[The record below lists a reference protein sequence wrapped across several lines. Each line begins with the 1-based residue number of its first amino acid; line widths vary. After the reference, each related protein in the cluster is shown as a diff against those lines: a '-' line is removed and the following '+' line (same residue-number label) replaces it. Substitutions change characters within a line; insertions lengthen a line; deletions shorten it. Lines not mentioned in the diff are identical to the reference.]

1 MDTLIKIAFRN
12 LSRQKKRSFL
22 LGGAIAFGIMIVTVI
37 NGFAGAFVD
46 NLAGNMADLFAGH
59 VFVEGVEKSAS
70 KRVLEKI
77 RDETVIIEALKASG
91 VDSRLVQKRSAA
103 DTTIVFEG
111 KKVNQSIMGA
121 DFADETYLRRRLVL
135 KEGKYDDLLQPK
147 SLVLSE
153 KVVKKLKAGIGD
165 KVFVELKT
173 VAGQNNVG
181 EFTIRGITYDMG
193 IFSAMVAYAS
203 RDYLNELLALG
214 PNEYQLFGIMLDDL
228 SKAEAAKDA
237 LTAAL
242 KERAQVFELTE
253 GQTSSATGA
262 AAAMQSRYMNLRKL
276 ANKETWT
283 GTKYRLFTIND
294 IISQVE
300 QVSGVINMI
309 SLIILLVLFVIIMVG
324 ILNTFRMV
332 MYERIREIGTMR
344 ALGMQRPSVKRLFLY
359 EAGFLAAGGT
369 LAGLVIAGIVMAVL
383 SLFNFGTTSFFALLM
398 RNGHLTFS
406 VGAGMVILNFLIVL
420 LLTIVAA
427 YLPARKASR
436 LDPAV
441 ALRTSK

>member
-1 MDTLIKIAFRN
+1 VDTLIKIAFRN

-37 NGFAGAFVD
+37 NGFAGAFVN
-46 NLAGNMADLFAGH
+46 NLAGNMAALFAGH
-59 VFVEGVEKSAS
+59 VFGEGGEKSAS
-70 KRVLEKI
+70 KRVLTRI
-77 RDETVIIEALKASG
+77 RDDSVIIEALKASG
-91 VDSRLVQKRSAA
+91 VDSRLIQKRSATE
-103 DTTIVFEG
+103 TTIVFEG
-111 KKVNQSIMGA
+111 KKANQTIMGA
-121 DFADETYLRRRLVL
+121 DFAGENYLRSRLVL
-135 KEGKYDDLLQPK
+135 KQGKYDDLLQPK

-153 KVVKKLKAGIGD
+153 KVVKKLKAEIGD

-181 EFTIRGITYDMG
+181 ECTIRGITYDMG
-193 IFSAMVAYAS
+193 IFSSMVAYAS
-203 RDYLNELLALG
+203 RDYLNELLVLG

-228 SKAEAAKDA
+228 STAETAKNA

-242 KERAQVFELTE
+242 KERAQVFELPE
-253 GQTSSATGA
+253 GQTSVTGA
-262 AAAMQSRYMNLRKL
+262 AAAMQSRYANLKKL
-276 ANKETWT
+276 ANKESWT
-283 GTKYRLFTIND
+283 GTKYRLFTVND

-300 QVSGVINMI
+300 QVAGVLNTI
-309 SLIILLVLFVIIMVG
+309 SIILLLVLFVIIMVG

-369 LAGLVIAGIVMAVL
+369 LAGLVLAGIVMGVL
-383 SLFNFGTTSFFALLM
+383 SLFNFGTASFFSLLM

-420 LLTIVAA
+420 VLTIVAA